1 MAPSKAGS
9 GHDKNDHEQLMAIVM
24 ADSFD
29 DLFQPLSLNK
39 PRCLLPLCNVPMI
52 EYTLEFL
59 ASSGVNETLV
69 VCKSH
74 AEAIKTYIKQSK
86 WARTHS
92 PMKVKTKVVQQ
103 SRTVGEALREIDD
116 APFRSDFILC
126 TGVVISN
133 MNLAPIME
141 MHSANGK
148 RDKDQVM
155 TMILQEAT
163 PQHRLRDKSDESV
176 YIIDPSNNRLLS
188 VDSLPSVPKANH
200 LDIPLNTIV
209 EAAEVEIRADLID
222 TNVYICS
229 PEVLELFR
237 DNFDYQ
243 TMRSDFI
250 HFISISTLDS
260 STFYAHILTG
270 TSGLDGLR
278 LDDGN
283 GVDARDGGG
292 SDFTAVSHSGYLAGV
307 IDTSSYDAISRDMIS
322 RWTYPLCP
330 DSNPVDETAYSY
342 NRGAVYKAEPVF
354 LGRESRVEHRVIL
367 GSNSHVAD
375 FARVADTVL
384 GKNCGIGERS
394 LVRGSYL
401 FDNAKVSRGSVVE
414 KSILGERVTILDNVV
429 IERGCLI
436 GDDVVIG
443 PNVRI
448 PEFTR
453 IGRRQPQKEED
464 SGFSD
469 DDDSDDGSSAA
480 ATGRSGTAN
489 AGGVLSPG
497 RAESETFDTQALGAS
512 GVGYVWSSGGAGSD
526 DDDDFDDFDDD
537 KEHGITRDWIRKLHR
552 IGTESSDIAVADE
565 EISRERAQSQAAELT
580 PRAAEHAPEESFEHE
595 LRLTIKRSFEDNL
608 DIEIASFEINN
619 LRFTLNGNQ
628 DDMRRVIMQEI
639 LKFIDVGE
647 LPGSAKAAISRWG
660 GLVKKTLSSN
670 LEQVMVVECVE
681 RFCALDSA
689 VDAGARGRLFVLAL
703 RFLYEFDIIEDLA
716 IIYWHNKASEKVANG
731 GEGVSADLVQKAAA
745 FVEWLE
751 EESDDDD
758 DSEEDDD
765 DSEDDEESE
774 SE

>member
-74 AEAIKTYIKQSK
+74 AEAIKSYIKQSK
-86 WARTHS
+86 WARAHS

-126 TGVVISN
+126 TGIVISN

-141 MHSANGK
+141 MHTANGK

-163 PQHRLRDKSDESV
+163 PLHRLHDKSDESV

-188 VDSLPSVPKANH
+188 VDSLPSVPKTNH

-278 LDDGN
+278 LDDGQ
-283 GVDARDGGG
+283 GADARDGGSG
-292 SDFTAVSHSGYLAGV
+292 DFATVSHSGYVAGV

-354 LGRESRVEHRVIL
+354 LGRESRVEHHVIL

-375 FARVADTVL
+375 FARVSDTVL

-429 IERGCLI
+429 IERG
-436 GDDVVIG
+436 
-443 PNVRI
+443 
-448 PEFTR
+448 
-453 IGRRQPQKEED
+453 
-464 SGFSD
+464 
-469 DDDSDDGSSAA
+469 
-480 ATGRSGTAN
+480 
-489 AGGVLSPG
+489 
-497 RAESETFDTQALGAS
+497 
-512 GVGYVWSSGGAGSD
+512 
-526 DDDDFDDFDDD
+526 
-537 KEHGITRDWIRKLHR
+537 
-552 IGTESSDIAVADE
+552 
-565 EISRERAQSQAAELT
+565 
-580 PRAAEHAPEESFEHE
+580 
-595 LRLTIKRSFEDNL
+595 
-608 DIEIASFEINN
+608 
-619 LRFTLNGNQ
+619 
-628 DDMRRVIMQEI
+628 
-639 LKFIDVGE
+639 
-647 LPGSAKAAISRWG
+647 
-660 GLVKKTLSSN
+660 
-670 LEQVMVVECVE
+670 
-681 RFCALDSA
+681 
-689 VDAGARGRLFVLAL
+689 
-703 RFLYEFDIIEDLA
+703 
-716 IIYWHNKASEKVANG
+716 
-731 GEGVSADLVQKAAA
+731 
-745 FVEWLE
+745 
-751 EESDDDD
+751 
-758 DSEEDDD
+758 
-765 DSEDDEESE
+765 
-774 SE
+774 